1 MKDQPETPPTATP
14 PVPTATPPA
23 GSPPPDTPERV
34 QTGDDPLLWA
44 WLALGIVCLCG
55 AAATGL
61 FYYRRSNIPAYWRLG
76 MRDE

>member
-1 MKDQPETPPTATP
+1 MSGGNPLEEKTRYLPTEHNDRR
-14 PVPTATPPA
+14 VGFI
-23 GSPPPDTPERV
+23 GSPW
-34 QTGDDPLLWA
+34 GLLWA